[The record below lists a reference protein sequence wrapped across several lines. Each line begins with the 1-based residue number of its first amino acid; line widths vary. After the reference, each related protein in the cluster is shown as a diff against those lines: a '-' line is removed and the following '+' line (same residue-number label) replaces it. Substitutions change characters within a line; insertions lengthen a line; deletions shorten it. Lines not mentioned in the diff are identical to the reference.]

1 MNALTRDLA
10 DLVKI
15 VEAKADGKDCF
26 RQKLHLMHR
35 QDGSMIPMDFA
46 SFTAFIMHFFNIP
59 RSTPMVV

>member
-26 RQKLHLMHR
+26 RQKLHLMPPTGWLN
-35 QDGSMIPMDFA
+35 DA

>member
-26 RQKLHLMHR
+26 RQKLHLMPPTGWLN
-35 QDGSMIPMDFA
+35 DPNDFA